1 MKNFTFSPLDQEY
14 SAGVRFR
21 IPALQECGK
30 DSFLL
35 YIKKN
40 RIYNRGE
47 GPHCFLAKKQ
57 TSSRI
62 TVRTGSTAY
71 IVSMNEVK

>member
-1 MKNFTFSPLDQEY
+1 MKELPAHLYKKICDMKNFKFSPLDQEY

-35 YIKKN
+35 YIKKP
-40 RIYNRGE
+40 E
-47 GPHCFLAKKQ
+47 F
-57 TSSRI
+57 T
-62 TVRTGSTAY
+62 T
-71 IVSMNEVK
+71 EVKDLIFL